1 MFVGL
6 EIGVA
11 GFVIVGHDA
20 VGLAME
26 GTVGFVAKAGVF
38 QRVDMGLGAVGRGT
52 GGEDHVI
59 ALASEAL
66 IEEGGK

>member
-1 MFVGL
+1 MASLVV
-6 EIGVA
+6 IGHGIA
-11 GFVIVGHDA
+11 GSV
-20 VGLAME
+20 ME